1 MVDAGRVVHD
11 GLELVGGQHVPRLG
25 LEEMDAPLVNSQPE
39 VPRPVAGKGLVHV
52 VQGCSMEGPTLD

>member
-25 LEEMDAPLVNSQPE
+25 LEEVDAPLVNSQPE
-39 VPRPVAGKGLVHV
+39 VPRPVAGECLVHV
-52 VQGCSMEGPTLD
+52 EQGCSMEGPTLD